1 MNARLDLDDEDGYG
15 LEVKPEWEMKKLKP
29 VHKQICAL
37 LAQGM
42 RNVDIARLMD
52 VVPEYIT
59 MLLRQ
64 QLIKQEIARISE
76 VAGARL
82 EAMFEQSVDV
92 IAETMQNGNHGN
104 KLKAARLQLE
114 ATKRIGRPD
123 PLAGTNVD
131 NTDRLERLAER
142 LTGLLVKS
150 QIKAQDEII
159 EEVQF
164 REIRQLNQ
172 EVGGSSQQEGESLS
186 DA

>member
-1 MNARLDLDDEDGYG
+1 MNARVDLDDEDGYG
-15 LEVKPEWEMKKLKP
+15 VEVKPEWEMKKLKP
-29 VHKQICAL
+29 VHQSICAL
-37 LAQGM
+37 LAQGK

-52 VVPEYIT
+52 VTPEYIT

-142 LTGLLVKS
+142 LLGLQSKM
-150 QIKAQDEII
+150 QIRANNEVI

-164 REIRQLNQ
+164 REIGQPYQ
-172 EVGGSSQQEGESLS
+172 EIGCETAEASQGESN
-186 DA
+186 A